1 MNITFLIPYIVYNKL
16 KQKKGTFMKKFTF
29 ALLFAS
35 LLSFAHAADD
45 IITVTT
51 VKNKTLNIIGTD
63 VGLNIKEYQDK
74 VVFLEFF
81 GHRCPPCIKS
91 IPHYIKLQEK
101 YKDKLAIVAIEVQ
114 GLNNTA
120 LKKFVEEK
128 GINYAAIS
136 QEKAGS
142 LVPYISKRAQWEGA
156 IPFLI
161 VLDPKGEV
169 QLVQAGMLPET
180 TLEKLILKL
189 SK

>member
-1 MNITFLIPYIVYNKL
+1 ML

-29 ALLFAS
+29 TLLLAS
-35 LLSFAHAADD
+35 LLSFTYAADD

-51 VKNKTLNIIGTD
+51 VKDKTLNIIGTD
-63 VGLNIKEYQDK
+63 VGLSIKEHAGK

-101 YKDKLAIVAIEVQ
+101 FKDKLAIVAVEVQ
-114 GLNNTA
+114 GLNNA
-120 LKKFVEEK
+120 QLKKFVEEK
-128 GINYAAIS
+128 GINYPTVS